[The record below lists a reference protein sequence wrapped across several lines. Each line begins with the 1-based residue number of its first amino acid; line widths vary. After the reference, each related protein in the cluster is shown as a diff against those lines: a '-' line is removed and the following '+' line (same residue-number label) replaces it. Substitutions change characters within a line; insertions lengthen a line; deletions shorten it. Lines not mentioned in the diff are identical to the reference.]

1 MISPDAPSVI
11 STVLLAFEPGC
22 SNLQRRPW
30 IKIIGQ
36 GKRPKPQD
44 FIKILTYALPL
55 RVTKAKGL
63 RTSTQGNFLQQG
75 FPDMGVNISHIP
87 AVSDKEPSIA
97 PLDLKKLKDTGKGIS
112 EAEVGKI
119 MEAASKLISQLNI
132 LPVGDDDGK
141 KNWLHIIK
149 SLSCEAATILKPDKS
164 NEGGMD
170 PRGYVKV
177 KCIAAGH
184 PSESAVV
191 KGVVCKKNVAHRR
204 MTSKIDKPRFLILG
218 GALEYQSISNHLS
231 SFDTLLQQEM
241 DTAAAKISAHRPS
254 VILVEKYVSRDAQ
267 EFLLSKSITLVLNVK
282 RKLLERVARCTG
294 AQIIPSV
301 DHLTSTKMGHCDVFH
316 VEKIFEEHGQAK
328 IFDAKTSQ
336 WLTLFQILLKGANGD
351 ELKKVKHVVQRVV
364 FSAYNLALETSFLAD
379 EGATLPEL
387 PLKSP
392 ITFVAPDKL
401 SGIDRSIPLVPGFT
415 IPSSRKPMASQSIN
429 ELQKSNR
436 DVPSLNHAFQKID
449 DIDPKES
456 VQIKTAS
463 SRVALTGKQL
473 ISLSQRLS
481 EAPQQGRGSNHA
493 AHSML
498 AANHLDGL
506 ELASSKQE
514 PVNNNEEAGS
524 SKEEFTQF
532 SDHQSILVSLSTRC
546 FWKGTVV
553 NGLVSSESNTMGA
566 LISRWGD
573 FYKIICLIRASIVIH
588 VRCLLKHMFIVILIG
603 KVA

>member
-1 MISPDAPSVI
+1 M
-11 STVLLAFEPGC
+11 
-22 SNLQRRPW
+22 Q
-30 IKIIGQ
+30 
-36 GKRPKPQD
+36 
-44 FIKILTYALPL
+44 
-55 RVTKAKGL
+55 
-63 RTSTQGNFLQQG
+63 
-75 FPDMGVNISHIP
+75 
-87 AVSDKEPSIA
+87 EPSIA

-316 VEKIFEEHGQAK
+316 
-328 IFDAKTSQ
+328 
-336 WLTLFQILLKGANGD
+336 ILLKGANGD

-573 FYKIICLIRASIVIH
+573 FYKIICLISLTISVEKQPDPPLPGEREGKIWMWNRCQRCPWINGFPPPAGRVVMSDATWGLSFGKFLELSFSNHAAASRVASCGH
-588 VRCLLKHMFIVILIG
+588 PLHRDCLRFYG
-603 KVA
+603 SGFT